1 MTDKE
6 KKKCKYM
13 ISILGEQILDDESDR
28 IEVLTEGNFLMKKD
42 HCYIG
47 YKEYD
52 EDAPQS
58 FYDNLIK
65 VQDNTVTITRKGP
78 MRSQLRRPYDRSFH
92 KNNEQLP
99 HQKRRNA

>member
-42 HCYIG
+42 HC
-47 YKEYD
+47 
-52 EDAPQS
+52 
-58 FYDNLIK
+58 
-65 VQDNTVTITRKGP
+65 
-78 MRSQLRRPYDRSFH
+78 LRTNASGHCRHDHRTT
-92 KNNEQLP
+92 EQ
-99 HQKRRNA
+99 

>member
-58 FYDNLIK
+58 FLRQSHQSSGQYGDNYT
-65 VQDNTVTITRKGP
+65 Q
-78 MRSQLRRPYDRSFH
+78 RSHAFTAY
-92 KNNEQLP
+92 
-99 HQKRRNA
+99 A